1 MKPLSGTNEIRR
13 VQRKLNKTFGN
24 AVTAVREGDTIR
36 VSGSLPTWEDIL
48 KACNMAV
55 SKDKR
60 RVHVVNDITLEGAEP
75 IPMRVPS
82 VRDDALDGKHVD
94 VLVIGGGISGT
105 SIAREL
111 AKWDLDILLVEKEAD
126 FALQA
131 SGRNDGEV
139 HPGIDLG
146 KGSLKQKYVLE
157 GNHMYDRVCADL
169 NVPFRRIGQYA
180 CFTQGYLR
188 PAVTLLALWR
198 KYHDGVADVKI
209 VGKEQLLRDNPTMN
223 PDFAF
228 AMYNPSAGIVSP
240 YNLTIAYAENAAQN
254 GVELSLNTAVLSM
267 DTDGG
272 VITAVHTNRGTVYPT
287 VVVNAAGVF
296 ADDVAEMAH
305 DRFYSI
311 HPRRGTDTIQDVKS
325 AKIIN
330 TIASIIEVNKQAL
343 TSHTKGGGLMQ
354 TAHGNVLAGPDAV
367 ECRAKEDFST
377 RPESIR
383 TIYTK
388 QQKTVPAADP
398 RDIITYF
405 TGVRAPTFEED
416 FVIEWGRNCK
426 NLYHV
431 GGIQSP
437 GLTSAPAFALDVA
450 NDVAERIGQTRP
462 VSKNERFDPRRKGI
476 PELRKMA
483 PEERAKY
490 IAENPDYGVI
500 ICRCEEVSKGEILDA
515 LNSPCCPPTID
526 AVKKRVRPGMGRCQG
541 GFCSPLVAQIIA
553 EHEGIPLTEVRK
565 SSEEAVLF
573 YGPTKGG
580 GPHD

>member
-1 MKPLSGTNEIRR
+1 MNEIRR

-198 KYHDGVADVKI
+198 KYHDGVTDVKI

-272 VITAVHTNRGTVYPT
+272 AITAVHTNRGTVYPT

-367 ECRAKEDFST
+367 ECRGKEDFST

-383 TIYTK
+383 TIYHK

-416 FVIEWGRNCK
+416 FVIEWGRNCQ

-476 PELRKMA
+476 PELCKMA
-483 PEERAKY
+483 PEERARY

>member
-1 MKPLSGTNEIRR
+1 MNEIRR

-198 KYHDGVADVKI
+198 KYHDGVTDVKI

-272 VITAVHTNRGTVYPT
+272 AITAVHTNRGTVYPT

-367 ECRAKEDFST
+367 ECRGKEDFST

-383 TIYTK
+383 TIYHK
-388 QQKTVPAADP
+388 QQKTVTAADP

-416 FVIEWGRNCK
+416 FVIEWGRNCQ

>member
-1 MKPLSGTNEIRR
+1 MNEIRR

-198 KYHDGVADVKI
+198 KYHDGVTDVKI

-240 YNLTIAYAENAAQN
+240 YNLTIAYAENAAQI

-272 VITAVHTNRGTVYPT
+272 AITAVHTNRGTVYPT

-367 ECRAKEDFST
+367 ECRGKEDFST

-383 TIYTK
+383 TIYHK

-416 FVIEWGRNCK
+416 FVIEWGRNCQ

>member
-1 MKPLSGTNEIRR
+1 MSGTNEIRR

-75 IPMRVPS
+75 IPMRVPF

-198 KYHDGVADVKI
+198 KYHDGVTDVKI

-272 VITAVHTNRGTVYPT
+272 AITAVHTNRGTVYPT

-367 ECRAKEDFST
+367 ECREKEDFST

-383 TIYTK
+383 TIYHK

>member
-1 MKPLSGTNEIRR
+1 MNEIRR

-198 KYHDGVADVKI
+198 KYHDGVTDVKI

-272 VITAVHTNRGTVYPT
+272 AITAVHTNRGTVYPT

-367 ECRAKEDFST
+367 ECRGKEDFST

-383 TIYTK
+383 TIYHK

-416 FVIEWGRNCK
+416 FVIEWGRNCQ

-483 PEERAKY
+483 PEERARY

>member
-1 MKPLSGTNEIRR
+1 MSGTNEIRR

-198 KYHDGVADVKI
+198 KYHDGVTDVKI

-272 VITAVHTNRGTVYPT
+272 AITAVHTNRGTVYPT

-343 TSHTKGGGLMQ
+343 TSHTKGGGFMQ

-367 ECRAKEDFST
+367 ECREKEDFST

-388 QQKTVPAADP
+388 QQKTVPAANT

-450 NDVAERIGQTRP
+450 SDVAERIGQTRP

-580 GPHD
+580 GRHD

>member
-1 MKPLSGTNEIRR
+1 MNEIRR

-198 KYHDGVADVKI
+198 KYHDGVTDVKI
-209 VGKEQLLRDNPTMN
+209 VRKEQLLRDNPTMN

-272 VITAVHTNRGTVYPT
+272 AITAVHTNRGTVYPT

-367 ECRAKEDFST
+367 ECRGKEDFST

-383 TIYTK
+383 TIYHK

-416 FVIEWGRNCK
+416 FVIEWGRNCQ

>member
-1 MKPLSGTNEIRR
+1 MKPLSGMNEIRR

-198 KYHDGVADVKI
+198 KYHDGVTDVKI

-272 VITAVHTNRGTVYPT
+272 AITAVHTNRGTVYPT

-367 ECRAKEDFST
+367 ECRGKEDFST

-383 TIYTK
+383 TIYHK

-416 FVIEWGRNCK
+416 FVIDWGRNCQ

>member
-1 MKPLSGTNEIRR
+1 MNEIRR

-198 KYHDGVADVKI
+198 KYHDGVTDVKI
-209 VGKEQLLRDNPTMN
+209 VRKEQLLRDIPTMN

-272 VITAVHTNRGTVYPT
+272 AITAVHTNRGTVYPT

-367 ECRAKEDFST
+367 ECRGKEDFST

-383 TIYTK
+383 TIYHK

-416 FVIEWGRNCK
+416 FVIEWGRNCQ

>member
-1 MKPLSGTNEIRR
+1 MSEISKIQKRL
-13 VQRKLNKTFGN
+13 KKTFGGR
-24 AVTAVREGDTIR
+24 VTAVREGDTIR
-36 VSGSLPTWEDIL
+36 VSGMLSTWPDIL

-60 RVHVVNDITLEGAEP
+60 RVHVVNDIQLEGAEP
-75 IPMRVPS
+75 IPMRVPDL
-82 VRDDALDGKHVD
+82 RDESLDGKHVD

-111 AKWDLDILLVEKEAD
+111 SKWDLSVLLVEKEAD

-146 KGSLKQKYVLE
+146 KGSLKQKYVLL
-157 GNHMYDRVCADL
+157 GNRMYDRVCADL

-180 CFTQGYLR
+180 CFTQGYLKPVIR
-188 PAVTLLALWR
+188 LYALWR
-198 KYHDGVADVKI
+198 KYHDGVTDVRV
-209 VGKEQLLRDNPTMN
+209 VGKEELLRDNPTMN

-254 GVELSLNTAVLSM
+254 GVELSLDTAVLSM
-267 DTDGG
+267 DTEGG
-272 VITAVHTNRGTVYPT
+272 RITAVHTNHGTVYPDI
-287 VVVNAAGVF
+287 VVNAAGVF

-325 AKIIN
+325 AKIIH

-367 ECRAKEDFST
+367 ECREKEDFST
-377 RPESIR
+377 RPESIK

-388 QQKTVPAADP
+388 QQKTVPAANT

-416 FVIEWGRNCK
+416 FVIEWGRNCQ

-483 PEERAKY
+483 PEERARY

>member
-1 MKPLSGTNEIRR
+1 VKPLSGTNEIRR

-75 IPMRVPS
+75 IPMRVPF

-198 KYHDGVADVKI
+198 KYHDGVTDVKI

-272 VITAVHTNRGTVYPT
+272 AITAVHTNRGTVYPT

-367 ECRAKEDFST
+367 ECREKEDFST

-383 TIYTK
+383 TIYHK

>member
-180 CFTQGYLR
+180 CFTQSYLR

-198 KYHDGVADVKI
+198 KYHDGVTDVKI

-272 VITAVHTNRGTVYPT
+272 AITAVHTNRGTVYPA

-343 TSHTKGGGLMQ
+343 TSHTKGGGFMQ

-367 ECRAKEDFST
+367 ECREKEDFST

-383 TIYTK
+383 TIYHK

-450 NDVAERIGQTRP
+450 SDVAERIGQTRP
-462 VSKNERFDPRRKGI
+462 VSKNERFDPHRKGI

-580 GPHD
+580 GRHD

>member
-36 VSGSLPTWEDIL
+36 VSGTLPTWEDIL

-198 KYHDGVADVKI
+198 KYHDGVTDVKI

-272 VITAVHTNRGTVYPT
+272 AITAVHTNRGTVYPT

-416 FVIEWGRNCK
+416 FIIEWGRKCK

-553 EHEGIPLTEVRK
+553 EHEGISLTEVRK

>member
-198 KYHDGVADVKI
+198 KYHDGVTDVKI

-228 AMYNPSAGIVSP
+228 AMYNSSAGIVSP

-272 VITAVHTNRGTVYPT
+272 AITAVHTNRGTVYPT

-367 ECRAKEDFST
+367 ECREKEDFST

-383 TIYTK
+383 TIYHK

-450 NDVAERIGQTRP
+450 KDVAERIGETKP

-483 PEERAKY
+483 PEERARY

>member
-75 IPMRVPS
+75 IPMRVPF

-198 KYHDGVADVKI
+198 KYHDGVTDVKI

-228 AMYNPSAGIVSP
+228 AMYNSSAGIVSP

-272 VITAVHTNRGTVYPT
+272 AITAVHTNRGTVYPT

-367 ECRAKEDFST
+367 ECREKEDFST

-383 TIYTK
+383 TIYHK

>member
-24 AVTAVREGDTIR
+24 AVTAIREGDTIR
-36 VSGSLPTWEDIL
+36 VTGSLPTWEDIL

-146 KGSLKQKYVLE
+146 RGSLKQKYVLE

-198 KYHDGVADVKI
+198 KYHDGVTDVKI

-228 AMYNPSAGIVSP
+228 AMYNSSAGIVSP

-272 VITAVHTNRGTVYPT
+272 AITAVHTNRGTVYPN

-296 ADDVAEMAH
+296 ADDVAGMAH

-343 TSHTKGGGLMQ
+343 TSHTKGGGIMQ

-367 ECRAKEDFST
+367 ECREKEDFST

-383 TIYTK
+383 TIYHK